1 MDMLLTDL
9 KQALR
14 NLRRK
19 PGYTFL
25 VIGMLAIGIAVSGTI
40 LSLMNALLF
49 RPLPVRDPQRLVRL
63 YMKQEGRTERRI
75 SYPDYVDF
83 RSTTDVFEDAVATT
97 LVGVGLEASNVSQ
110 QTLGEVVSTNYF
122 SVLGIQITPGRIF
135 GSSEE
140 KSAIISHRLW
150 ERIYSSDPQIIGK
163 QIRLNGD
170 LFSIIGVAPK
180 KFSGTFAGA
189 QIDVWVPITQMG
201 WLGADVLTD
210 RAGPSVQFI
219 GRLKN
224 GISREQASAA
234 LNSIALQL
242 ERAYPK
248 TESKRTGVELI
259 AATLLHGGLRKGVS
273 IFLTLMLA
281 VSGLVI
287 LTSLANVANLVLI
300 SAAGKRR
307 EIAVRF
313 ALGAGRFSIFR
324 QFLIENLLLTLSA
337 GVVGFFLS
345 LWCGTIIHSLNP
357 IPSIPLQFDLG
368 PDPRVFILLVL
379 LSTLMGVL
387 LGLVPQLQFRSS
399 SLLPALQTEPGRA
412 TSSREASRLRS
423 AFVICQVAVSLVLLI
438 SASLFFQSLRNAQ
451 FMSSG
456 FEPERGLAVD
466 VDLKSAQLNEQ
477 QGKEFYRELVRRVSA
492 LPGVESVAFA
502 DLAPLDIATGRIPI
516 IVGKQ
521 QPFQV
526 SFNRVSADYFK
537 TLGIRLIS
545 GSEFSALTE
554 RSGELVSII
563 NETMANRF
571 WPGEVPLGKSFQLKE
586 KNRVVRVIGV
596 AQNVKYRTIGED
608 PEPHVYMAFEQNYE
622 PSMTVLVRTKSS
634 PGLLLESVQ
643 REVRSIRPGI
653 QGFFAR
659 TLEQHTSFAML
670 PARLAAWLSGI
681 FGIIALILSVMGI
694 YGTVGYSVAM
704 RTREIGIRLAL
715 GAKPSQILHWI
726 LNQGMIITGLGLAAG
741 LLLAFAATRLLAKFL
756 YGISASDLPTFGGVL
771 FVLSIAALA
780 ACYFPARRALR
791 IDPAKALRDA

>member
-1 MDMLLTDL
+1 MNEL
-9 KQALR
+9 KYALR
-14 NLRRK
+14 NLLRK
-19 PGYTFL
+19 PGYTLFI
-25 VIGMLAIGIAVSGTI
+25 IGMLAIGIAVSGTI
-40 LSLMNALLF
+40 FTLMNALLF
-49 RPLPVRDPQRLVRL
+49 RPLPVRQPERLVRI
-63 YMKQEGRTERRI
+63 YMKQDGRTERRI
-75 SYPDYVDF
+75 SYPDFLDL
-83 RSTTDVFEDAVATT
+83 RATSQVFEDAVATN
-97 LVGVGLEASNVSQ
+97 LVGVGLESSQ

-122 SVLGIQITPGRIF
+122 SVLGIQPTPGRDF
-135 GSSEE
+135 GSEQE
-140 KSAIISHRLW
+140 KAAIISNRLW
-150 ERIYSSDPQIIGK
+150 RRAYSSDSQITGK
-163 QIRLNGD
+163 QIRLNGE
-170 LFSIIGVAPK
+170 LFTIIGVAPK
-180 KFSGTFAGA
+180 QFSGTFAGA
-189 QIDVWVPITQMG
+189 QIDVWVPITQVR

-210 RAGPSVQFI
+210 RMRPSVQII
-219 GRLKN
+219 GRLNKN
-224 GISREQASAA
+224 ISRDRASAA
-234 LNSIALQL
+234 LSSVAEQL

-248 TESKRTGVELI
+248 TESKRAGVELV
-259 AATLLHGGLRKGVS
+259 AATLLHGNLRKGIS

-337 GVVGFFLS
+337 GVAGFFLS

-368 PDPRVFILLVL
+368 PDPRVFIFLVM
-379 LSTLMGVL
+379 LSALMGVL
-387 LGLVPQLQFRSS
+387 LGLVPQLQFRNS

-438 SASLFFQSLRNAQ
+438 GAALFFQSLRNAQ
-451 FMSSG
+451 FMSPG
-456 FEPERGLAVD
+456 FEPEKALAVD
-466 VDLKSAQLNEQ
+466 VDLKAAQMNEQ
-477 QGKEFYRELVRRVSA
+477 QGKEFYRELIRRLSV
-492 LPGVESVAFA
+492 LPGVDSVSLTN
-502 DLAPLDIATGRIPI
+502 LAPLDIATGRIQI
-516 IVGKQ
+516 AVGNR
-521 QPFQV
+521 QPLQV
-526 SFNRVSADYFK
+526 SFNHVSADYFK
-537 TLGIRLIS
+537 TLGVRLIS

-554 RSGELVSII
+554 RSGELVAII

-571 WPGEVPLGKSFQLKE
+571 WPGEIAIGKSFLLKE
-586 KNRVVRVIGV
+586 KNRTVRVVGV

-608 PEPHVYMAFEQNYE
+608 PEPHIYIAFEQNYE
-622 PSMTVLVRTKSS
+622 PSMTVLVRTQGN
-634 PGLLLESVQ
+634 PALLLESVQ

-681 FGIIALILSVMGI
+681 FGTIVLILSVMGI
-694 YGTVGYSVAM
+694 YGTVGYSVAI

-715 GAKPSQILHWI
+715 GAKPSQIIRWI
-726 LNQGMIITGLGLAAG
+726 LNQGIIITAIGLATG
-741 LLLAFAATRLLAKFL
+741 LLLSFAATRVLSKFL
-756 YGISASDLPTFGGVL
+756 YGISASDLPTFFGVL
-771 FVLSIAALA
+771 LVLSIAAFA
-780 ACYFPARRALR
+780 ACYLPARRALR